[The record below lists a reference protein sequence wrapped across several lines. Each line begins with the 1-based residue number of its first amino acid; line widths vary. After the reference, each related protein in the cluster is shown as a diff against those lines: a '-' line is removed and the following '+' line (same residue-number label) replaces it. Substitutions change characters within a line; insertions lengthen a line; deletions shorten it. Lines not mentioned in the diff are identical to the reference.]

1 MPSTEDLIY
10 TLRVKHQG
18 EATAFNLTRLGFVP
32 LVVADAPAKAVRVV
46 APADRRR
53 QTDRDRAAD
62 SRSRGGRARAAL
74 LRSVAVV
81 RRSDERRKGL
91 IPRPAVPLHAGSVFW
106 KRFATANFSRS
117 TMRTA
122 IDRVKPF
129 QLALIR
135 DLRFAGTSE
144 AEPVEER
151 VSFKVTGYSGLNS
164 VPVHAITAGVRLGS
178 TDAHRCEPML

>member
-1 MPSTEDLIY
+1 L
-10 TLRVKHQG
+10 LLFAV
-18 EATAFNLTRLGFVP
+18 LTN
-32 LVVADAPAKAVRVV
+32 
-46 APADRRR
+46 
-53 QTDRDRAAD
+53 AA
-62 SRSRGGRARAAL
+62 
-74 LRSVAVV
+74 
-81 RRSDERRKGL
+81 EHKGL
-91 IPRPAVPLHAGSVFW
+91 IPRPAVPVFAESVFW

-144 AEPVEER
+144 AEPVEQR